1 MARTLTGLNP
11 QREQRRQEI
20 ILDRITARYQRRIA
34 REIARAMRAAAR
46 NTRAPEQVLPKH
58 VERMTQL
65 LRRLWRE
72 SGVDMAEHISGQ
84 EKRAAG
90 FERKQDDAFDQIE
103 PTEVADR
110 AMQTWVNTVGAEE
123 IRKITDT
130 TLRDVRRII
139 SAGVNDGL
147 SEKEIAKQLRSIAD
161 FKGGS
166 RAQTIART
174 ETHAAANVAAQATAQ
189 ASGLTMR
196 RRWVASKGERTRP
209 THREADGQTVGMDEP
224 FTVGGVSLRF
234 PGDQLAGAPRE
245 TINCRCAVVYV
256 LAQ

>member
-11 QREQRRQEI
+11 RREQRRQEI

-46 NTRAPEQVLPKH
+46 NVKTPQMILPDH
-58 VERMTQL
+58 RERMTQI
-65 LRRLWRE
+65 LRRLWRD
-72 SGVDMAEHISGQ
+72 SGVDMAEHIAGQ
-84 EKRAAG
+84 EKRATG
-90 FERKQDDAFDQIE
+90 FERKQEDAFDQIE
-103 PTEVADR
+103 PTDVADR
-110 AMQTWVNTVGAEE
+110 VMQTWVNTVGAEQ
-123 IRKITDT
+123 IREITDT
-130 TLRDVRRII
+130 TLRDARRII
-139 SAGVNDGL
+139 SQGIEDGL
-147 SEKEIAKQLRSIAD
+147 SEKEIAKNLRSIAD

-174 ETHAAANVAAQATAQ
+174 ESHAAANVAAQATAQ
-189 ASGLTMR
+189 ASGLQMA

-224 FTVGGVSLRF
+224 FIVGGVSLRY
-234 PGDQLAGAPRE
+234 PGDQMAGAPRE

-256 LAQ
+256 LAE